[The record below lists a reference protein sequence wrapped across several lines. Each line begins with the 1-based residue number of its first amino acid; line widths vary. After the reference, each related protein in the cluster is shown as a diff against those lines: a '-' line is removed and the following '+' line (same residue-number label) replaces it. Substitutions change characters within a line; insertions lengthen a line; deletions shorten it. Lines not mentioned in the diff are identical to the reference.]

1 MEKTKKFRS
10 LTITLAIA
18 FLALSAVVLLISNSL
33 QIYFN
38 LGTQRNMIAGRQKLI
53 AQEAANTVR
62 TFIQGKS
69 DLLKTAAGLGN
80 LINSAQQEQKLV
92 MEKLLGFEP
101 AFRQL
106 VLFNTKEQELL
117 RESRLS
123 NLLSGQLTEQINQ
136 NKNEILTQAVQGKT
150 YISPVYIDKVTSEPL
165 IIMAA
170 PITDVFGDFKMI
182 LIAEV
187 NLKFMWDL
195 VASIKVGDDG
205 LAYVVDR
212 RGNLIAFSDIS
223 RVLKGENLLYL
234 AEVAEFIANDDSFDK
249 NSAKLSKGIMNTYI
263 AATHVPLGTPDW
275 AVVVESP
282 ILEAYGSIFASF
294 KLTIWTVLLS
304 FALAIIAGIYLSKRI
319 TKPIIHLR
327 DAAEKI
333 GQGRMDTKI
342 ETQSRDEIGQLA
354 ISLNQMVEDL
364 NRTTVS
370 RDALMEEVAER
381 KHAEQALK
389 ETADK
394 LEQVNQEL
402 QNFVYVASHDLRE
415 PLRKI
420 SAFAQ
425 LLERS
430 LTGKLADND
439 LENLK
444 FMIDGAT
451 RMTQMIDGLLSY
463 SRVSTKVR
471 EFEAVQLDTVIHE
484 IKKFELSTLLEETH
498 TILNIPE
505 PLPSIKAD
513 PVQIRQL
520 LQNLIANGI
529 KYQTRGN
536 IPEITITA
544 ETIPDEMVRIKVS
557 DNGIGVKAESQ
568 SLLFTMFKRLH
579 SQKEYAGTGIG
590 LAVCKK
596 IVERHGGQ
604 IGIESK
610 FGRGS
615 TFWFTIP
622 AAKSPVP
629 VEAASV

>member
-1 MEKTKKFRS
+1 MEKIKKFRS
-10 LTITLAIA
+10 LTVTLAIA

-38 LGTQRNMIAGRQKLI
+38 LGTQRNMVAGQQKLI

-62 TFIQGKS
+62 AFIQKKS
-69 DLLKTAAGLGN
+69 DLLKTAAGLGS
-80 LINSAQQEQKLV
+80 LTNSTEAEQKLV

-106 VLFNTKEQELL
+106 VLLNTKEEELL

-123 NLLSGQLTEQINQ
+123 NLLSGQLTEQINK
-136 NKNEILTQAVQGKT
+136 NKNEILPQAVQRKT
-150 YISPVYIDKVTSEPL
+150 YISQVYIDKVTSEPL

-170 PITDVFGDFKMI
+170 PIIDVFGDFKMV

-195 VASIKVGDDG
+195 VASMKVGDNG

-212 RGNLIAFSDIS
+212 QGNLIAFGDIS

-234 AEVAEFIANDDSFDK
+234 AEVAEFIANEDSFDR
-249 NSAKLSKGIMNTYI
+249 NSARLSKGIRNTYI

-282 ILEAYGSIFASF
+282 ILEAYGSILASF
-294 KLTIWTVLLS
+294 KLTLWTVLLS
-304 FALAIIAGIYLSKRI
+304 FALAIMAGIYLSKRI

-333 GQGRMDTKI
+333 GQGRMNIKI
-342 ETQSRDEIGQLA
+342 ETQSQNEIGQLTE
-354 ISLNQMVEDL
+354 SLNQMVEDL

-402 QNFVYVASHDLRE
+402 KNFVYVASHDLRE

-430 LTGKLADND
+430 LADKLDDND
-439 LENLK
+439 SENLK

-463 SRVSTKVR
+463 SRVSTKTR
-471 EFEAVQLDTVIHE
+471 EFETVRLDTVIHE
-484 IKKFELSTLLEETH
+484 LEKFELSVLLEETH
-498 TILNIPE
+498 AILNVPE

-513 PVQIRQL
+513 SVQMRQL

-544 ETIPDEMVRIKVS
+544 ETLPDEMVRIKVS
-557 DNGIGVKAESQ
+557 DNGIGIKAESLG
-568 SLLFTMFKRLH
+568 LLFTMFKRLH
-579 SQKEYAGTGIG
+579 SRDEYEGTGIG

-604 IGIESK
+604 IGLESK

-615 TFWFTIP
+615 TFWFTVP
-622 AAKSPVP
+622 AAKSAVP
-629 VEAASV
+629 VEVA